1 MKQLC
6 IFADGSNVICRVA
19 KRILATPEMTVF
31 ESSTAAETLEMCR
44 RSMPHIIVVSN
55 NLPDMSAPDLIRA
68 IRSIQGAVTPRI
80 LLSLVEMDVAAIM
93 RARRAGADSYL
104 LKPFVREQLLGSF
117 RTIEIAA

>member
-1 MKQLC
+1 M
-6 IFADGSNVICRVA
+6 
-19 KRILATPEMTVF
+19 
-31 ESSTAAETLEMCR
+31 ST
-44 RSMPHIIVVSN
+44 
-55 NLPDMSAPDLIRA
+55 PDLIRA